1 MVVGVRFVKAVVVC
15 LCTLLLFFGYTFAQE
30 TTGGI
35 VGTVKDPSGA
45 SVPDATVSVTA
56 SALVG
61 TKTVQTDASGY
72 YRFANLPPG
81 SYTMTMTANGFTTE
95 KRTFVLEVGHL
106 PTVDITLEVGKTTS
120 IIEVTGAAPQID
132 TTTNVTTTNVTKT

>member
-1 MVVGVRFVKAVVVC
+1 MVSIRVLKPTVVC
-15 LCTLLLFFGYTFAQE
+15 LCVLLFLVGYISAQE

-45 SVPDATVSVTA
+45 SVPNATISVTA
-56 SALVG
+56 SSLVG
-61 TKTVQTDASGY
+61 TKTVQTDSSGY

-81 SYTMTMTANGFTTE
+81 SYTLTVTADGFTSE

-106 PTVDITLEVGKTTS
+106 PTVDITL
-120 IIEVTGAAPQID
+120 
-132 TTTNVTTTNVTKT
+132 